1 MSRRYTSQD
10 PRHRKLTRRVLGRNL
25 NLSVASGAPLL
36 DFRLSWREESL
47 VLTATEK
54 AGLGQD
60 TTALPLLNNDVWT
73 ASLFV
78 KVGNGRWTKLDG
90 NLRSGEVLIQ
100 PGLEIVGGTKISLK
114 LKKRGVSVVISSLE
128 VPNKE

>member
-1 MSRRYTSQD
+1 M
-10 PRHRKLTRRVLGRNL
+10 
-25 NLSVASGAPLL
+25 